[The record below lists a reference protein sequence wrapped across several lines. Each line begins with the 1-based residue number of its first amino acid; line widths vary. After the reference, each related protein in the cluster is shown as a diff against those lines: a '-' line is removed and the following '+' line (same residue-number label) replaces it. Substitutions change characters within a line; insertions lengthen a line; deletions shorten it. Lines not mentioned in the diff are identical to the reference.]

1 MCPARAPLLVINIL
15 SHAGILCHLYCASY
29 TPTPVPTDRGVVS
42 IQAMDVTE
50 ALREATEYT
59 RTLSSPEAF
68 LVVMAE
74 LLADGF
80 EVRQPGVDRSIGIIG
95 ACDG

>member
-1 MCPARAPLLVINIL
+1 MQVSCAICIVRLTPLN
-15 SHAGILCHLYCASY
+15 
-29 TPTPVPTDRGVVS
+29 TPVPAGRGVVS
-42 IQAMDVTE
+42 IQAVDVTE

-80 EVRQPGVDRSIGIIG
+80 EVRQPGVDRSVGIIG
-95 ACDG
+95 ACDV

>member
-1 MCPARAPLLVINIL
+1 M
-15 SHAGILCHLYCASY
+15 
-29 TPTPVPTDRGVVS
+29 
-42 IQAMDVTE
+42 TE
-50 ALREATEYT
+50 ALREATEYS

-80 EVRQPGVDRSIGIIG
+80 EVGCAGFASTDLSMFCCVCAGDPTVFFFAFLKYTGVGT
-95 ACDG
+95 

>member
-1 MCPARAPLLVINIL
+1 
-15 SHAGILCHLYCASY
+15 
-29 TPTPVPTDRGVVS
+29 
-42 IQAMDVTE
+42 MDVTE

-80 EVRQPGVDRSIGIIG
+80 EVRQRFGACLSIAIG
-95 ACDG
+95 AFCGVCWTLGVLECLA

>member
-1 MCPARAPLLVINIL
+1 MKEGYKAFYLTIPLAPRRAPLLNGATYV
-15 SHAGILCHLYCASY
+15 C
-29 TPTPVPTDRGVVS
+29 R
-42 IQAMDVTE
+42 QAMDVTE
-50 ALREATEYT
+50 ALREATEFS

-80 EVRQPGVDRSIGIIG
+80 EVNFPTRPSTETY
-95 ACDG
+95 

>member
-1 MCPARAPLLVINIL
+1 
-15 SHAGILCHLYCASY
+15 
-29 TPTPVPTDRGVVS
+29 
-42 IQAMDVTE
+42 MDVTE
-50 ALREATEYT
+50 ALREATEYS

-80 EVRQPGVDRSIGIIG
+80 EVKSGLAYRRCS
-95 ACDG
+95 